1 METSKIKFR
10 GLSWVIELHFKSL
23 EEAKTFLER
32 EGMSIKIADEQKTAI
47 IRIED

>member
-1 METSKIKFR
+1 MKPSKIKFH

-23 EEAKTFLER
+23 EEAKTFAER
-32 EGMSIKIADEQKTAI
+32 EGMTLKLVGVKTSAI